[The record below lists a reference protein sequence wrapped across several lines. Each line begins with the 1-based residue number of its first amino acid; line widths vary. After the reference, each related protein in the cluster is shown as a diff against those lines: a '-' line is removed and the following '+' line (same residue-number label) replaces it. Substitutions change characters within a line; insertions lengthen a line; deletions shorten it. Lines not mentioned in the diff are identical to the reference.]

1 MPAGSIIGHFLLI
14 LPEIKENYMA
24 YKASSERYNEMQYRR
39 CGRSGIMLPLL
50 SLGLWHNF
58 GDINNQNR
66 ARKLL
71 LTAFDHGIT
80 HFDLA
85 NNYGPPFGSAE
96 SNFGKIFNN
105 DLKIYRDELI
115 ISTKAGWDMWP
126 GPYGNFGSRKYLIAS
141 LDQSLKRMGLE
152 YVDIF
157 YHHRPDPDTPLEET
171 MGALDQIVRQGK
183 ALYVG
188 ISQYSAEDTRRA
200 SRILKDMGTPFLIHQ
215 PRYNMLDRWV
225 ENGLLDVL
233 EDEGLGSI
241 VFSPLEQGILTSKY
255 LEGIPRDSRAA
266 IKGGYLDPS
275 KINPALVEK
284 IKKLNNIASARDQSL
299 AQMAIAWLLK
309 DIRITTVLIGAS
321 KVSQLKDN
329 IEALNNLNFSQ
340 GELISIEQV
349 LGGD

>member
-1 MPAGSIIGHFLLI
+1 M
-14 LPEIKENYMA
+14 N
-24 YKASSERYNEMQYRR
+24 YKASVERYNEMQYRR
-39 CGRSGIMLPLL
+39 CGKSGIKLPLL

-58 GDINNQNR
+58 GDVNDQNQ
-66 ARKLL
+66 ARELL

-85 NNYGPPFGSAE
+85 NNYGPPYGSAE
-96 SNFGKIFNN
+96 INFGIIFRN
-105 DLKIYRDELI
+105 DLRIYRDELI

-200 SRILKDMGTPFLIHQ
+200 SGILKKMGTPFLIHQ

-255 LEGIPRDSRAA
+255 LKGIPGDSRAA
-266 IKGGYLDPS
+266 IKGGYLDAS
-275 KINPALVEK
+275 KITPALVEK
-284 IKKLNNIASARDQSL
+284 IKKLNDIAAERDQSL
-299 AQMAIAWLLK
+299 AQLAIAWLLK
-309 DIRITTVLIGAS
+309 DIRVTSVLIGAS

-329 IEALNNLNFSQ
+329 LKALNNLDFSKE
-340 GELISIEQV
+340 ELINIEHV
-349 LGGD
+349 LGADQA